1 MQGNSGVPDR
11 RGLLA
16 GPERSEGSAS
26 NPQASPDAEVL
37 ATARRRRFTAEYKLR
52 IVEKADACS
61 QSGELGRLLRREGLY
76 SSQLAAWRKQRE
88 AGALAGLN
96 KKRGR
101 RSTKSPLKEENKALR
116 RRIDQLERKLNKAE
130 TIIEFQKKLAA
141 ILEEP
146 RTDQELEST

>member
-1 MQGNSGVPDR
+1 MQGNSGVPGR
-11 RGLLA
+11 RGLL
-16 GPERSEGSAS
+16 GDPERSEGSSS
-26 NPQASPDAEVL
+26 NPSVSPDAEVL

-61 QSGELGRLLRREGLY
+61 QPGELGRLLRREGLY

-88 AGALAGLN
+88 QGALAGLS

-101 RSTKSPLKEENKALR
+101 RSTKSPLREECVALR
-116 RRIDQLERKLNKAE
+116 RRVEQLERKLEKAE
-130 TIIEFQKKLAA
+130 TIIEFQKKLAS

-146 RTDQELEST
+146 RSDLDGTT